1 MTHSFG
7 SLQQPPPGGCHLL
20 PRGRGRGIPG
30 ARHPWQL
37 ASRSSQTCRF
47 LGTGHSF
54 MPQLISNVPPLLLL
68 LVVTLPF
75 HLTFSWFGLLA
86 GSQVDAL
93 SRPFPCLCHCPWV
106 WFAFLSFE
114 LSGIGEEEGRRPFN
128 PLGHLVDTKVDYRRK
143 KTRERPNCSK
153 ERADEEG
160 KNERTVGKSTK
171 KTSTREQKRPKK
183 VQQTRLPG
191 TGSRHTAKVSS

>member
-1 MTHSFG
+1 MAACSNPHLEAATYFLGAAAAGSQGPVTRGSSQVAARKLVGFWAQATALCHSSSATF
-7 SLQQPPPGGCHLL
+7 PPFCCFLSSRYLSTYLSAG
-20 PRGRGRGIPG
+20 
-30 ARHPWQL
+30 L
-37 ASRSSQTCRF
+37 AS
-47 LGTGHSF
+47 
-54 MPQLISNVPPLLLL
+54 
-68 LVVTLPF
+68 
-75 HLTFSWFGLLA
+75 
-86 GSQVDAL
+86 SQVDAL

>member
-54 MPQLISNVPPLLLL
+54 MPQLISNVPPFFFFLSSRYLSTYL
-68 LVVTLPF
+68 
-75 HLTFSWFGLLA
+75 SAGLA
-86 GSQVDAL
+86 SSQVDAL
-93 SRPFPCLCHCPWV
+93 SRPFPCLFHCPWV